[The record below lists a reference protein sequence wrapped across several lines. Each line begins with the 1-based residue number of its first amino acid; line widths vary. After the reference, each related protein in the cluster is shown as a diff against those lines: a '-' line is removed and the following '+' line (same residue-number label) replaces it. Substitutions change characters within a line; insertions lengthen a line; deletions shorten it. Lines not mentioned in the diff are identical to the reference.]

1 MIAKIGKVAALAV
14 VAISLSACGEMS
26 KQQKGALVGGAVG
39 ASVGV
44 IAGGGVTGAVLGGAG
59 GALLGA
65 AVTGR

>member
-14 VAISLSACGEMS
+14 VVISLSACGQMS

-39 ASVGV
+39 ATVG
-44 IAGGGVTGAVLGGAG
+44 GLTSGTTGALLGGAG
-59 GALLGA
+59 GALVGA